1 MKRKLIATIL
11 LLAAINFNVHAEE
24 VKTTEPVMNKIEYS
38 SIDRLILS
46 RNTTV
51 KTNENTID
59 KLYINFSSLD
69 DAEDDLKDSIN
80 DMENLLESMKNISSP
95 YTKQNVAKPADDAAP
110 MDFIIF
116 GINENVNA
124 IISSLEAANK
134 KNIDT
139 LSENIDS
146 MEEQLDNIKDQKLD
160 MHKLINKMKVQ
171 TEMINNQM
179 VWTGENLILAYNSLE
194 IEKENI
200 DRNLVLLQSQLKAL
214 NIKKELGLVAE
225 IDVENLQLSID
236 DLNYNK
242 KNLNTQQ
249 DNIKR
254 QLNLLIAQPYDTQL
268 EITCAPEI
276 NYDKIDT
283 MNFQKDL
290 DNSKDKSYAL
300 KIQEYELEAKQT
312 AVDRSYD
319 NDDEDDDEDE
329 REQEYA
335 LALEDLDNEK
345 LKAQDT
351 ERQYI
356 LSFKNLYE
364 EVKDKKEA
372 LDIQKKKF
380 EYQKDN
386 LKSLDLRYSLG
397 LISKMEYDS
406 SKESYNNQE
415 AKVESAKTD
424 LAKSYKKYEWL
435 LSGLTIK

>member
-11 LLAAINFNVHAEE
+11 LLATINFNVHAEE
-24 VKTTEPVMNKIEYS
+24 VKTTEPVVNKIEYNF
-38 SIDRLILS
+38 IDRLILS

-80 DMENLLESMKNISSP
+80 DMENLLDSMKNTASP
-95 YTKQNVAKPADDAAP
+95 YTKQSVAKPADDAAP
-110 MDFIIF
+110 IDFIIF

-124 IISSLEAANK
+124 IISSLEAVNK

-139 LSENIDS
+139 LAENIDS
-146 MEEQLDNIKDQKLD
+146 MEEQLDNIKDQRLD

-194 IEKENI
+194 IEKKNI
-200 DRNLVLLQSQLKAL
+200 DRNLALLQNQLKAL
-214 NIKKELGLVAE
+214 NLRKELGLVAE
-225 IDVENLQLSID
+225 IDVENLELSID

-242 KNLNTQQ
+242 KNLSTQQ

-268 EITCAPEI
+268 EITFTPEI
-276 NYDKIDT
+276 NYDKVDT
-283 MNFQKDL
+283 MNFQEDL
-290 DNSKDKSYAL
+290 DDSKDKSYTL

-312 AVDRSYD
+312 AVDRAYD

-335 LALEDLDNEK
+335 LALEDLDDEK

-351 ERQYI
+351 EREYI
-356 LSFKNLYE
+356 LSFKKLYE

-372 LDIQKKKF
+372 LDMQNKKF

-386 LKSLDLRYSLG
+386 LKALDLRYSLG

-415 AKVESAKTD
+415 AKVESAKID

-435 LSGLTIK
+435 LNGLTIK

>member
-11 LLAAINFNVHAEE
+11 LLAAINFNVRAEE

-38 SIDRLILS
+38 FIDRLILS

-80 DMENLLESMKNISSP
+80 DMENLLDSMKNTASP

-110 MDFIIF
+110 IDFIIF

-139 LSENIDS
+139 LAENIDS

-200 DRNLVLLQSQLKAL
+200 DRNLALLQSQLKAL
-214 NIKKELGLVAE
+214 NIKKELGLVAK

-254 QLNLLIAQPYDTQL
+254 QLNLLIAQPYNTQL
-268 EITCAPEI
+268 EITFAPEI

-283 MNFQKDL
+283 MNFQEDL

-356 LSFKNLYE
+356 LSFKSLYE

-380 EYQKDN
+380 EYQKDS
-386 LKSLDLRYSLG
+386 LKSSDLRYSLG

-415 AKVESAKTD
+415 AKVESAKID
-424 LAKSYKKYEWL
+424 LAKTYKKYEWL
-435 LSGLTIK
+435 LNGLTIK